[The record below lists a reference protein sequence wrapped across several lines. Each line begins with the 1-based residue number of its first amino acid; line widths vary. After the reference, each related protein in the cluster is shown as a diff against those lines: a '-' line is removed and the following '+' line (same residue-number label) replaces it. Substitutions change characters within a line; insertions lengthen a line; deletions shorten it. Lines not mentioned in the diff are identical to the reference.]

1 MALVRKSLVALGI
14 SAVLTGTG
22 AVAHG
27 QMANSPQGTVP
38 QPGSYERLSRG
49 NNPALNF
56 FGGTK
61 SMRHIPQSRRG
72 TMPAPRPVQTAP
84 VAKPFSYVQQAST
97 LSPYLALDNLE
108 TSTSLP
114 NYLLYVRPQL
124 EQQQANRVQQAQYW
138 QTQQQLRA
146 TNAGGAVT
154 GGPSGGI
161 PTTGHS
167 AQFMNI
173 GGYYPG
179 LQR

>member
-1 MALVRKSLVALGI
+1 MLLSGLAADAFGQSPGAF
-14 SAVLTGTG
+14 SSNAPPATGPG
-22 AVAHG
+22 FR
-27 QMANSPQGTVP
+27 
-38 QPGSYERLSRG
+38 QPGAYERLASG

-61 SMRHIPQSRRG
+61 SLRHTPRVRQ
-72 TMPAPRPVQTAP
+72 TPMPAPRPVQTAP
-84 VAKPFSYVQQAST
+84 IAKPFSSVQQASYI
-97 LSPYLALDNLE
+97 SPYLALDTLE

-124 EQQQANRVQQAQYW
+124 QQQAQFRAQQAENW
-138 QTQQQLRA
+138 RLQQQLR
-146 TNAGGAVT
+146 TTQAGGAVT
-154 GGPSGGI
+154 AGPSGGI

-179 LQR
+179 LR